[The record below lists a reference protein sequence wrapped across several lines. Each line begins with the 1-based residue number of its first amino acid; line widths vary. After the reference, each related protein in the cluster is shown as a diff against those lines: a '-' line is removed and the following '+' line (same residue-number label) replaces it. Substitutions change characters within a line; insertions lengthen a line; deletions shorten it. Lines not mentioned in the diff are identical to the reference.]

1 MIWILRH
8 KSWLSSTEN
17 RFSDGGLNKTNPRNQ
32 PFSETADISNHP

>member
-17 RFSDGGLNKTNPRNQ
+17 RFSDGGLNKTYPQNRFLRAVVSQENR
-32 PFSETADISNHP
+32 S